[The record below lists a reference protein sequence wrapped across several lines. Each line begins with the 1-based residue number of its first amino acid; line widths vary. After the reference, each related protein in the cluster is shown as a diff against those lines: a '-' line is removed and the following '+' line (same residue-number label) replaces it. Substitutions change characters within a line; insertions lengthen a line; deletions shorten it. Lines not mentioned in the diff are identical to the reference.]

1 MSRKEWEKIIEEFN
15 NSGKSQAQ
23 WCRDNNLKIKA
34 FNFWYRKLKGSSMIE
49 NNKSENQINWMP
61 VKLKST
67 IPSKLNIKM
76 GKAVIE
82 IENGYDEKLL
92 VSVIKTLEAI
102 C

>member
-23 WCRDNNLKIKA
+23 WCRDNDLKIKA
-34 FNFWYRKLKGSSMIE
+34 FNFWYRKLNDSSMTE
-49 NNKSENQINWMP
+49 NNKPKNQVNWMP
-61 VKLKST
+61 VKIKST
-67 IPSKLNIKM
+67 IHSKLNIKI
-76 GKAVIE
+76 GNTVIE